1 MTRDE
6 EWLLREKYRGERTE
20 EFLADCA
27 RLERGEPVAYVIGWV
42 PFLNTKIFLDS
53 HPLIPRPET
62 EFWVERV
69 IKELH
74 TYGGPASGRVLDL
87 CTYGGPA
94 SGRVLDLCAGS
105 GCIGVAVLK
114 SVPNVS
120 VDFAEIDGEHHP
132 TIEKNLRENGI
143 DPLRA
148 RIFGGDLFEQI
159 TGTYDFIL
167 ANPPYIDP
175 VLNRTEESVRTYE
188 PKEALYGGHRGLE
201 IIERIVKESP
211 RFLTE
216 HGVLYIEHEPEQA
229 EAIRRIGE
237 ENGFSVVTYKDQ
249 YENYRFSRLL
259 TGAGATL

>member
-6 EWLLREKYRGERTE
+6 EWLLREKYRGERTG
-20 EFLADCA
+20 EFLADRA
-27 RLERGEPVAYVIGWV
+27 RLHGGEPVAYVIGWA
-42 PFLNTKIFLDS
+42 PFLNTKIFLVS

-62 EFWVERV
+62 EFWVERA

-74 TYGGPASGRVLDL
+74 
-87 CTYGGPA
+87 TYGGPA

-114 SVPNVS
+114 SVPNAS
-120 VDFAEIDGEHHP
+120 VDFVEIDGQHHE
-132 TIEKNLRENGI
+132 TIEKNIQENGI
-143 DPLRA
+143 DSSRTHIL
-148 RIFGGDLFEQI
+148 GGDLFENVS
-159 TGTYDFIL
+159 GTYNFIL

-229 EAIRRIGE
+229 EAIRRLGE